1 MLIAV
6 GTQDAARLVQ
16 SFKTLDV
23 LLPSA
28 DLKLIEM
35 ASMQLFERFWGMSM
49 SDLREIDHAE
59 MMSFGL
65 QFRELMLDL
74 PFQLPENLLLLG
86 RTVAIL
92 SGMCT
97 GLDPE
102 FNLWT
107 SIAPY
112 ATKLISDEGGSTWQ
126 TVLAEATKIF
136 QVLIGLPA
144 RTDRVLSTLERGELN
159 VQTPLLDMRVRRL
172 ERSVNRMTGG
182 LVFAALLV
190 AGAVVFRTDPG
201 FGKLLMGA
209 SALPLLWV
217 MFGGRGGHGRR

>member
-1 MLIAV
+1 MLIAI
-6 GTQDAARLVQ
+6 GTQDGARLVQ

-28 DLKLIEM
+28 DLKLIER
-35 ASMQLFERFWGMSM
+35 ASMQLFDRFGGMSM

-112 ATKLISDEGGSTWQ
+112 AIKLISDEGDVDCADAVSPRRRRSSRCSS
-126 TVLAEATKIF
+126 AC
-136 QVLIGLPA
+136 
-144 RTDRVLSTLERGELN
+144 RGAP
-159 VQTPLLDMRVRRL
+159 T
-172 ERSVNRMTGG
+172 
-182 LVFAALLV
+182 AC
-190 AGAVVFRTDPG
+190 
-201 FGKLLMGA
+201 
-209 SALPLLWV
+209 
-217 MFGGRGGHGRR
+217 